1 MTAPSAGDDDVV
13 AKGVEALQ
21 SAAREMIAAARAMLD
36 VADELV
42 ADPRA
47 VGTVVE
53 AMSAWAGRA
62 SRAASSP
69 PGRSGRPG
77 SVDGSDDD
85 DGGDDGGGV
94 QRIPVS

>member
-1 MTAPSAGDDDVV
+1 MTDSAGGEDDVV

-21 SAAREMIAAARAMLD
+21 AAAHEMITAARALLD

-47 VGTVVE
+47 AGTVVE
-53 AMSAWAGRA
+53 AVSSLARKAA
-62 SRAASSP
+62 RAAPAP
-69 PGRSGRPG
+69 PGRPG
-77 SVDGSDDD
+77 AGEEDD
-85 DGGDDGGGV
+85 DGDDGSGGV